1 MAQDNWQTFSFEF
14 SDGLISNLSPLQH
27 GTKLPGSARIL
38 RNFEPSIEGGYRRIE
53 GYAKFDDAQV
63 SAGGNLFRGLA
74 VFNGNA
80 IAAYDTHLYISSG
93 SGWTQLTDNATY
105 SSTGITLAGLGKV
118 RFAQHSFAGT
128 KTLIV
133 VDGASKPFKFDGTTF
148 SSITT
153 ATSDQEDATFAVEHR
168 DHLFFGKDK
177 KLTYSAPSD
186 DSDYTIASGAGF
198 FTFKNPITGV
208 VPFRDQLFVFTS
220 SSIDVISG
228 TSEADF
234 AKQSVT
240 KDVGAVNEDTIQ
252 EIGGDVIFLG
262 PDGLRLLSATDRIN
276 DFSIGIVSKVIQSEM
291 VNFIKNSTS
300 YASVVIRD
308 KSQYRLLGF
317 NSNYTDASALGILG
331 TQLSPQGGESM
342 AWGELRGIRAYV
354 AASERNETNE
364 IIIFAND
371 DGYVYQMEEGTSFDG
386 SDIVATFATPFVY
399 INDPQVRKTFYK
411 MYLYTDP
418 QGSFEANVSLKLD
431 FDTDGTVQPP
441 QIEFNNQTNTVS
453 LYGVSTYGTGSFGGK
468 LKKIFGTQTVGSGF
482 NVSLEF
488 VSESQTPPFSLD
500 AATLEFAT
508 HGRR

>member
-1 MAQDNWQTFSFEF
+1 MALDNWETYAFEF
-14 SDGLISNLSPLQH
+14 SGGLVSNLSPLQH
-27 GTKLPGSARIL
+27 GTQLPGSARIL

-53 GYAKFDDAQV
+53 GYAKFDDNQV
-63 SAGGNLFRGLA
+63 SAGGQLFRGLA

-105 SSTGITLAGLGKV
+105 SSGGITLAGSGKV

-153 ATSDQEDATFAVEHR
+153 ATSDQEDATFVVEYQ
-168 DHLFFGKDK
+168 DHLFFVKDR
-177 KLTYSAPSD
+177 KLTYSAPD
-186 DSDYTIASGAGF
+186 NDSDYTVASGAGF
-198 FTFKNPITGV
+198 FTFNNLITGI

-220 SSIDVISG
+220 NSIDVING
-228 TSEADF
+228 TSESDF
-234 AKQSVT
+234 VKKNVT
-240 KDVGAVNEDTIQ
+240 KDVGAVKEDTIQ

-276 DFSIGIVSKVIQSEM
+276 DFSIGVVSKAIQSEM
-291 VNFIKNSTS
+291 VHFITKSTS

-308 KSQYRLLGF
+308 KSQYRLLGY
-317 NSNYTDASALGILG
+317 NANYTDASALGVLG
-331 TQLSPQGGESM
+331 TQFSPQGGESM

-386 SDIVATFATPFVY
+386 NDIIATFATPFVY
-399 INDPQVRKTFYK
+399 INDPQIRKSFYK
-411 MYLYTDP
+411 LNIYTDP
-418 QGSFEANVSLKLD
+418 QGSFESVVNLKLD
-431 FDTDGTVQPP
+431 FDNIGVIQPP
-441 QIEFNNQTNTVS
+441 EISFSNVTGTVS
-453 LYGVSTYGTGSFGGK
+453 LYGVSSYGSGSFGGK
-468 LKKIFGTQTVGSGF
+468 LKKIFSTQTIGSGF

-488 VSESQTPPFSLD
+488 ISESQTPPFSLD

>member
-1 MAQDNWQTFSFEF
+1 MAQDNWQTYAFEF
-14 SDGLISNLSPLQH
+14 AGGLVTNLSPLQH
-27 GTKLPGSARIL
+27 GTQLPGSARIL
-38 RNFEPSIEGGYRRIE
+38 RNFEPSIEGGYRRVE
-53 GYAKFDDAQV
+53 GYSKFDSNQV
-63 SAGGNLFRGLA
+63 NAGGNLFRGLA

-105 SSTGITLAGLGKV
+105 SSTGITLGGLGRV

-153 ATSDQEDATFAVEHR
+153 ATSDQEDATFVVRHK
-168 DHLFFGKDK
+168 DHLFFAKDK
-177 KLTYSAPSD
+177 RLTYSAPND

-198 FTFKNPITGV
+198 FTFTNPITGV
-208 VPFRDQLFVFTS
+208 VPFRDQLFVFTAN
-220 SSIDVISG
+220 SIDVISG
-228 TSEADF
+228 ASESDFTTQNVTS
-234 AKQSVT
+234 
-240 KDVGAVNEDTIQ
+240 DVGAVSEDTIQ

-276 DFSIGIVSKVIQSEM
+276 DFSIGVVSKTIQSEM
-291 VNFIKNSTS
+291 VDLLIKSTS
-300 YASVVIRD
+300 FSSVVIRD

-317 NSNYTDASALGILG
+317 NANFTDESSLGVLG
-331 TQLSPQGGESM
+331 TQFSPQGGESM

-354 AASERNETNE
+354 AASERDETDE

-371 DGYVYQMEEGTSFDG
+371 DGYVYQMEEGTSFNG
-386 SDIVATFATPFVY
+386 SNIVATFATPFVY
-399 INDPQVRKTFYK
+399 IEDPQIRKSFYK
-411 MYLYTDP
+411 LNIYTDP
-418 QGSFEANVSLKLD
+418 QGSFESVVNLKLD
-431 FDTDGTVQPP
+431 FDTEGVIQPP
-441 QIEFNNQTNTVS
+441 EIEFSNVTNTVS
-453 LYGVSTYGTGSFGGK
+453 LFGVSTYGTGSFGGK
-468 LKKIFGTQTVGSGF
+468 LKKIFSTQTIGSGF

-488 VSESQTPPFSLD
+488 VSDSQTPPFSLD